1 MPGSPAMVAH
11 SRIPVRGVQWQVRRS
26 LHAGRSTRL
35 TSAHPPWVLVKREAS
50 LGASHSR
57 VLFAG
62 RSCRSIHIPT
72 VLLPPV
78 VFTGLLVGLW
88 IWYVLG
94 NLELNM
100 AVTNTS
106 N

>member
-1 MPGSPAMVAH
+1 M
-11 SRIPVRGVQWQVRRS
+11 RGCQWQLRRS

-35 TSAHPPWVLVKREAS
+35 TLSHPWTSVKREAT

-62 RSCRSIHIPT
+62 RSCRTIHIPT

-94 NLELNM
+94 TIGPNIL
-100 AVTNTS
+100 
-106 N
+106 